1 MEKQTVFIKRYPIKG
16 ESPKHNKVYTTDLG
30 EKIFSVSNNSFMSS
44 FGMGQISPKWWLEEI
59 EILSEDNL
67 PTNVALHHKTMY
79 HDNNLQEAWNKGV
92 IMCYDFILNH
102 LKSNTNET
110 DKT

>member
-44 FGMGQISPKWWLEEI
+44 FGMGQISPKWWLEEV
-59 EILSEDNL
+59 ELPSEEDVFSKSITKYSKYE
-67 PTNVALHHKTMY
+67 PSERSPRTNAF
-79 HDNNLQEAWNKGV
+79 QKGAN
-92 IMCYDFILNH
+92 FILNK
-102 LKSNTNET
+102 LKG
-110 DKT
+110 K